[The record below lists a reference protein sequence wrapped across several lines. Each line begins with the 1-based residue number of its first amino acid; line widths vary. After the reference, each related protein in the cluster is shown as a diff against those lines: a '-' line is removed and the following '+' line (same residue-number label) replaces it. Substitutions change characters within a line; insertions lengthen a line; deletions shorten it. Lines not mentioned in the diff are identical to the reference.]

1 MEKNFNH
8 QKPWPIEKDGKVI
21 GVGIPIINKAI
32 YFDQVR
38 LGLTWHEAK
47 AHAKEVGGELPSKQQ
62 LYIIAYFYDELR
74 EIWPDIAKDWIWG
87 EEYSGTSAWI
97 LYYNGFMNY
106 NDKYYRVYAVPLAD
120 LTLNTSEL
128 DTDQEY
134 SPEPQE
140 EDVYVSSS
148 GNGEKILKAG
158 LTVLRADDNP
168 SPRIKQL
175 KLASSGNPSWATLEK
190 FETKAARDRR
200 LKELLKAENVITG

>member
-87 EEYSGTSAWI
+87 EEYSGTYAWY
-97 LYYNGFMNY
+97 LNYAGYVCYYYKY
-106 NDKYYRVYAVPLAD
+106 NRMYAVPLAD
-120 LTLNTSEL
+120 LIL
-128 DTDQEY
+128 DTQTLDTET
-134 SPEPQE
+134 QE
-140 EDVYVSSS
+140 ES
-148 GNGEKILKAG
+148 AG
-158 LTVLRADDNP
+158 DLAISTTCDGDKLIEAGFLVIRESDNP

-175 KLASSGNPSWATLEK
+175 VSKGSGCCSWVTYEK
-190 FETKAARDRR
+190 FLTKAARNRR
-200 LKELLKAENVITG
+200 FAQLLKVKNVIKG